1 MWTMYRYFIKY
12 LENPEILQKF
22 ATRRIQD
29 FDEKFLSACTIYLLD
44 LIKMKKK
51 VQEL

>member
-1 MWTMYRYFIKY
+1 MNYVQIFYQIFG
-12 LENPEILQKF
+12 NPEILQKF

-29 FDEKFLSACTIYLLD
+29 FDEKYLSACTIYLLD